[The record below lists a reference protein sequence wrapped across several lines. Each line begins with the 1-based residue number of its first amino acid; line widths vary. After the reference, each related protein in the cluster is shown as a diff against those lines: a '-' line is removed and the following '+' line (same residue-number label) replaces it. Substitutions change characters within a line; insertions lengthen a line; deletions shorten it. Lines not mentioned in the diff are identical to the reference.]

1 MVKFV
6 DEDIFMKHFVD
17 KDIEFM
23 LPRSGRILLPAYRN
37 GRIMVDY
44 LAAGFK
50 YYYPEA
56 YAKYTEYVKRG
67 YYNYGRTYIQ
77 NLLTY
82 QGEEHIIIAP
92 IISRGESN
100 RFQEV
105 DDLIICIENML
116 KWDTVLLPLFEL
128 TFLDKIEV
136 INTLIEYFNSK
147 QLPYTLCIF
156 RNQEKYLKCYET
168 PDSNIML
175 NNHVNNKLKLYNA
188 NGEVD
193 DDILD

>member
-17 KDIEFM
+17 NGIEFI
-23 LPRSGRILLPAYRN
+23 LPRSGKILLPAYRN

-44 LAAGFK
+44 LAAGFR

-82 QGEEHIIIAP
+82 QEDEHVIIAP
-92 IISRGESN
+92 IMSRGESN
-100 RFQEV
+100 RFQEI
-105 DDLIICIENML
+105 DDLIICIENIL
-116 KWDTVLLPLFEL
+116 KEDTVLLPLFEL
-128 TFLDKIEV
+128 TFFNKTEV
-136 INTLIEYFNSK
+136 LNQLTEYFNSK
-147 QLPYTLCIF
+147 ATAYTLAIF
-156 RNQEKYLKCYET
+156 NNQEKYLKCYET
-168 PDSNIML
+168 SDLNKISNHM
-175 NNHVNNKLKLYNA
+175 NNKLKLYNA

-193 DDILD
+193 NDILD

>member
-1 MVKFV
+1 MVKLV

-23 LPRSGRILLPAYRN
+23 LPRSGRILLPAYRD

-44 LAAGFK
+44 LADGFR

-56 YAKYTEYVKRG
+56 YAKYIEYVKKG
-67 YYNYGRTYIQ
+67 YYKYDRTYIQ

-82 QGEEHIIIAP
+82 QEDEHIIIVP

-100 RFQEV
+100 KFQEI
-105 DDLIICIENML
+105 DDLIICIENIL
-116 KWDTVLLPLFEL
+116 KEDTVLLPLFEL
-128 TFLDKIEV
+128 TFFNETEV
-136 INTLIEYFNSK
+136 LNELTVYFNSK
-147 QLPYTLCIF
+147 AIAYTLCIF
-156 RNQEKYLKCYET
+156 RNQEKYLKNYEMSD
-168 PDSNIML
+168 PNKVFNRM
-175 NNHVNNKLKLYNA
+175 NNKLKLYNA

-193 DDILD
+193 EDIIE